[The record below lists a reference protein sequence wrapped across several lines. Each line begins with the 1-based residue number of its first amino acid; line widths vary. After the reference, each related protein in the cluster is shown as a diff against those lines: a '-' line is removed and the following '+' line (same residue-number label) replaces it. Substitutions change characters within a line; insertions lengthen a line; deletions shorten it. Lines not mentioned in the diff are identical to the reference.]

1 MSLPP
6 FLSAVPNPLIFTIT
20 VPPLE
25 GGVGTIT
32 VNLPDHTLQWY
43 AIGLSLAGI
52 ASSLVTM
59 ALATQTITSVTGGIK
74 IKDALDPYQY
84 TVITQAL
91 EANGQPIPPG
101 AAPTDI
107 VPNPLG
113 GAIAGAGAL
122 SGVAAAAAL
131 ATGVVP
137 IALPFA
143 VSAGTGIVQGGG
155 AAPDISGAMT
165 LISASLAVI
174 GTCLTVMANSLNSS
188 VDVPSQALVIKKVMS
203 TFNASLN
210 TQSIAIAGRVPP
222 IPPVF

>member
-1 MSLPP
+1 MALIP
-6 FLSAVPNPLIFTIT
+6 ATPNVLLFTIT
-20 VPPLE
+20 VPPT
-25 GGVGTIT
+25 GGAGTISIS
-32 VNLPDHTLQWY
+32 LPDHTLQWY

-59 ALATQTITSVTGGIK
+59 ALASQTITSLTGGIK
-74 IKDALDPYQY
+74 VKDALDPYQY

-91 EANGQPIPPG
+91 AANGQPIPPG

-107 VPNPLG
+107 IPNPLG
-113 GAIAGAGAL
+113 GAINGAGAL
-122 SGVAAAAAL
+122 SGIAGLAAAAG
-131 ATGVVP
+131 ATVP
-137 IALPFA
+137 VLLPFA

-155 AAPDISGAMT
+155 AVPDISGATT
-165 LISASLAVI
+165 LISASLSVI
-174 GTCLTVMANSLNSS
+174 STCLTVMASNLNNS

-203 TFNASLN
+203 AFNASLN